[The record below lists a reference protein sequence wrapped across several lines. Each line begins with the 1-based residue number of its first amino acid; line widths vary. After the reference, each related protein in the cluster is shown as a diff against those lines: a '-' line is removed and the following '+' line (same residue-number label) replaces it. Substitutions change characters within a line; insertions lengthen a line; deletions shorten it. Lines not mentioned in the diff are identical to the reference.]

1 VRPSPSSPPVVSR
14 LFAVA
19 GLCLLAGTAAP
30 RATEWIVGDGYRSQN
45 SLAQIFAGAGS
56 GDNLHLAW
64 PDGRAAV
71 AAIPDGAKSI
81 KISKP
86 DEVQIVH

>member
-1 VRPSPSSPPVVSR
+1 VRLSPSPPPIVSR
-14 LFAVA
+14 LFAAA

-30 RATEWIVGDGYRSQN
+30 RHELRLGIDYWSQD
-45 SLAQIFAGAGS
+45 SLAQVFAGAGS
-56 GDNLHLAW
+56 NTKLHIAW

-71 AAIPDGAKSI
+71 VAILDGAKSI